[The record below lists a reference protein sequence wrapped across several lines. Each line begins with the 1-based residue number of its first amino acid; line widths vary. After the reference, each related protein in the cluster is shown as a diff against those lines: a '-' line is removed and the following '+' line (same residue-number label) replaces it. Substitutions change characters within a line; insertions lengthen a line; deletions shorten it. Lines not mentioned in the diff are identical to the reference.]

1 MAKQY
6 LDIMAV
12 GGICFHATLIANYD
26 SSRSIG
32 LQEGRLLGQFEFG
45 SLDSDG
51 QYNEDDDEIVAAARA
66 EYDIDET
73 IEAGVR

>member
-12 GGICFHATLIANYD
+12 GGICFHATLVENYD
-26 SSRSIG
+26 ESQPVSR
-32 LQEGRLLGQFEFG
+32 QEGRLLGQFEFG

-51 QYNEDDDEIVAAARA
+51 QYNEDDDEIIAAARD
-66 EYDIDET
+66 EYDVDET
-73 IEAGVR
+73 IEAGFR